1 MTSSSKQIVDLDKPY
16 SMLVGSASIGG
27 FLLTTVFLK
36 QSPFGLK
43 DWMAETTDGS
53 SIMYDGLFLIVPF
66 SDWKGDYLR
75 LAKHAVCLGST
86 NAPVL
91 THAGKGGIFLEWHP
105 QTGHD
110 TKLLRILYRV
120 GTDFQ
125 ELHFPDYTG
134 AFFYFSV
141 NEPPYGGKGEDKKMT
156 LSEIQKE
163 AESKPTE
170 RCIFTLPLEYMQF
183 ERCFGCILDL
193 KDGLHAESFRA
204 MGGYLEVETSG
215 RWYFY
220 GCPAPNVAP
229 DFKKIFAQGQFHA
242 NGSCAF
248 RVTFAGTWKSVLHI
262 LENYY
267 QRTNQ
272 QA

>member
-1 MTSSSKQIVDLDKPY
+1 
-16 SMLVGSASIGG
+16 MLVGSANIGG
-27 FLLTTVFLK
+27 FPLTTVFIK
-36 QSPFGLK
+36 QSPFGLE
-43 DWMAETTDGS
+43 DWMAERTDGA

-66 SDWKGDYLR
+66 ADWKGDYLR
-75 LAKHAVCLGST
+75 LAKHAVYLGTS
-86 NAPVL
+86 NAPAL
-91 THAGKGGIFLEWHP
+91 IHSGKDKIFLEWHP

-120 GTDFQ
+120 GENFQ
-125 ELHFPDYTG
+125 ELHFPDCTG
-134 AFFYFSV
+134 AFFHFSV
-141 NEPPYGGKGEDKKMT
+141 NEPPCDGKGEDKKMT

-193 KDGLHAESFRA
+193 KDGLHAEDDSFQE

-215 RWYFY
+215 HWYFY
-220 GCPAPNVAP
+220 GCPTPNAAP
-229 DFKKIFAQGQFHA
+229 DFKKIFAQGQFRT
-242 NGSCAF
+242 NGSSAF

-267 QRTNQ
+267 QYTNQ